1 MGGVGME
8 RNRSLWQLAGFGVT
22 ALGGTLLHFV
32 YDWTNQSVLA
42 ALVSAVN
49 ESTWEHMKLLL
60 VPMVLFAVLEH
71 RFFPDVADFWCVKLC
86 GMLAGLVTI
95 PVLFYTGN
103 GAFGKTPDWVNI
115 LIFFVAAAVS
125 YALET
130 ARFRRQRPCRY
141 PKLAA
146 AAIVLLLLMFA
157 GFTFVTPR
165 IPLFRDPITGTY
177 GRSTACRYGTHITV
191 PALSNHQ
198 GAL

>member
-1 MGGVGME
+1 ME
-8 RNRSLWQLAGFGVT
+8 RNRSLWQLAGFGAT

-32 YDWTNQSVLA
+32 YDWTNQSALA

-60 VPMVLFAVLEH
+60 VPMVLFAVLER
-71 RFFPDVADFWCVKLC
+71 RFFPEVADFWCVKLS
-86 GMLAGLVTI
+86 GMLAGLITI

-115 LIFFVAAAVS
+115 LIFFVAAAVA

-130 ARFRRQRPCRY
+130 ARFRRRRRCRY

-146 AAIVLLLLMFA
+146 AAIVLLLLMFV

-165 IPLFRDPITGTY
+165 IPLFRDPITGTF
-177 GRSTACRYGTHITV
+177 GR
-191 PALSNHQ
+191 PA
-198 GAL
+198 A